1 MREGGA
7 ILVSMEEE
15 SKETEASSSTQ
26 AKETDT
32 GKPEKTSGTAGTLR
46 VLKKLRVPLIFFGAL
61 IVGLWI
67 GYSGIGG
74 QPTLDIFR
82 ISTWKHLFD
91 LVFAD

>member
-1 MREGGA
+1 M
-7 ILVSMEEE
+7 SMEEE

-46 VLKKLRVPLIFFGAL
+46 VLKKLRVPLIFLGAL

>member
-1 MREGGA
+1 
-7 ILVSMEEE
+7 MEEE

-26 AKETDT
+26 AKEPDAV
-32 GKPEKTSGTAGTLR
+32 KPEKTSGSAGTLR
-46 VLKKLRVPLIFFGAL
+46 VLKKLRVPLIFLGAL
-61 IVGLWI
+61 IIGLWI

>member
-1 MREGGA
+1 M
-7 ILVSMEEE
+7 SMEEE
-15 SKETEASSSTQ
+15 SKETERASSTQ
-26 AKETDT
+26 AKEPDT
-32 GKPEKTSGTAGTLR
+32 GKPGGISRSAGALR
-46 VLKKLRVPLIFFGAL
+46 VLKKLRLPLIFLGAL

>member
-1 MREGGA
+1 M
-7 ILVSMEEE
+7 SMEEE
-15 SKETEASSSTQ
+15 SKETETASSTR
-26 AKETDT
+26 AKEPDT
-32 GKPEKTSGTAGTLR
+32 GKPGGISKSAGALR
-46 VLKKLRVPLIFFGAL
+46 VLKKLRLPLIFLGAL